1 MQRTGVSWVIYSM
14 THSSFMLGVA
24 VFASQFPTFLLT
36 LYGGIVSDRYNRYK
50 VLLTTQVASGIQA
63 LLLAI
68 LVLTGNYQ
76 VWQVLALSVVLGV
89 INAFDVP
96 ARQPMVHEMISYK
109 EDLSNAIALNSSM
122 VHFARLTGPAIAG
135 IVLEKFGAG
144 FCFLLNAIS
153 FIFVITSLLLMRL
166 PPPVEHREQR
176 KELFS
181 ELAEGFHYM
190 KNTRAIGTVLLM
202 LTLMSLFVLPYNTLL
217 PVFAKVIFKGN
228 AQTFGYINSFIGLGA
243 LIGAFFLASLKT
255 GTDLKRILFMNSV
268 LLGIA
273 LIIFSQIPVFRFAMI
288 FAVVCGFGTMS
299 QTAICNTIVQVE
311 SDPRMRGR
319 VISYLAMAAFG
330 MLSLGS
336 LLIGF
341 ISHQLNAPTT
351 ILCQGIVALMI
362 VGVFSKYLLSGQL
375 KPQAHPTEQPI
386 MEEEMME

>member
-1 MQRTGVSWVIYSM
+1 
-14 THSSFMLGVA
+14 
-24 VFASQFPTFLLT
+24 
-36 LYGGIVSDRYNRYK
+36 
-50 VLLTTQVASGIQA
+50 
-63 LLLAI
+63 
-68 LVLTGNYQ
+68 
-76 VWQVLALSVVLGV
+76 
-89 INAFDVP
+89 
-96 ARQPMVHEMISYK
+96 
-109 EDLSNAIALNSSM
+109 
-122 VHFARLTGPAIAG
+122 
-135 IVLEKFGAG
+135 
-144 FCFLLNAIS
+144 
-153 FIFVITSLLLMRL
+153 
-166 PPPVEHREQR
+166 
-176 KELFS
+176 
-181 ELAEGFHYM
+181 
-190 KNTRAIGTVLLM
+190 
-202 LTLMSLFVLPYNTLL
+202 
-217 PVFAKVIFKGN
+217 
-228 AQTFGYINSFIGLGA
+228 
-243 LIGAFFLASLKT
+243 
-255 GTDLKRILFMNSV
+255 MNSI

-375 KPQAHPTEQPI
+375 KPQVQPTEQPI

>member
-68 LVLTGNYQ
+68 LVFTGNYQ

-255 GTDLKRILFMNSV
+255 GTDLKRILFMNSI

>member
-166 PPPVEHREQR
+166 PPPVEHR
-176 KELFS
+176 
-181 ELAEGFHYM
+181 
-190 KNTRAIGTVLLM
+190 
-202 LTLMSLFVLPYNTLL
+202 
-217 PVFAKVIFKGN
+217 
-228 AQTFGYINSFIGLGA
+228 
-243 LIGAFFLASLKT
+243 
-255 GTDLKRILFMNSV
+255 
-268 LLGIA
+268 
-273 LIIFSQIPVFRFAMI
+273 
-288 FAVVCGFGTMS
+288 
-299 QTAICNTIVQVE
+299 
-311 SDPRMRGR
+311 
-319 VISYLAMAAFG
+319 
-330 MLSLGS
+330 
-336 LLIGF
+336 
-341 ISHQLNAPTT
+341 
-351 ILCQGIVALMI
+351 
-362 VGVFSKYLLSGQL
+362 
-375 KPQAHPTEQPI
+375 
-386 MEEEMME
+386 

>member
-1 MQRTGVSWVIYSM
+1 
-14 THSSFMLGVA
+14 
-24 VFASQFPTFLLT
+24 
-36 LYGGIVSDRYNRYK
+36 
-50 VLLTTQVASGIQA
+50 
-63 LLLAI
+63 
-68 LVLTGNYQ
+68 
-76 VWQVLALSVVLGV
+76 
-89 INAFDVP
+89 
-96 ARQPMVHEMISYK
+96 
-109 EDLSNAIALNSSM
+109 
-122 VHFARLTGPAIAG
+122 
-135 IVLEKFGAG
+135 
-144 FCFLLNAIS
+144 
-153 FIFVITSLLLMRL
+153 
-166 PPPVEHREQR
+166 
-176 KELFS
+176 
-181 ELAEGFHYM
+181 
-190 KNTRAIGTVLLM
+190 
-202 LTLMSLFVLPYNTLL
+202 
-217 PVFAKVIFKGN
+217 
-228 AQTFGYINSFIGLGA
+228 
-243 LIGAFFLASLKT
+243 
-255 GTDLKRILFMNSV
+255 MNSI

-362 VGVFSKYLLSGQL
+362 IGVFSKYLLSGQL